1 MAQATFSVVV
11 FLLVYFTMGA
21 VGGNSLG
28 KTEEESMLVNE
39 LLQHLSHAQCD
50 MIMVSW
56 SAIYGEILQPCIIL
70 VFTSY
75 AVFS

>member
-1 MAQATFSVVV
+1 MAHATFPVVV

-39 LLQHLSHAQCD
+39 LLQHLSHAKCD

-56 SAIYGEILQPCIIL
+56 SAING
-70 VFTSY
+70 
-75 AVFS
+75 